1 MIWNERLFTLGADA
15 DRGAVDARQEHDEM
29 LSEASQERLADHLRW
44 LAKSFPEMVIETGEE
59 EGFSEDELREMGII

>member
-1 MIWNERLFTLGADA
+1 
-15 DRGAVDARQEHDEM
+15 
-29 LSEASQERLADHLRW
+29 